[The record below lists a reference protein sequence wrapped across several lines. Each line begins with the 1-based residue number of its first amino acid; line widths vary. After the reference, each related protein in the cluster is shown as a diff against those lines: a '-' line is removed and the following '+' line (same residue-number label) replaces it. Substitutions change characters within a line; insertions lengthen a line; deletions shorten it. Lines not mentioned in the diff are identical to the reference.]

1 MTQTT
6 SRGCSSPSW
15 HPPFLFQKP
24 PCWAHLWWDNKTL
37 ISGWQ
42 CASAQGSVSRQTLH
56 GTFPKKMKGKPL
68 CTQNMK
74 ETQWISGRLMNFRWT
89 VMRGKTWLVCTILN
103 QGSHR
108 EGLFICP
115 DTVRATETILDWT
128 LTHKVHLKYFYCF
141 FCQISLLWESW
152 TSRLLCKAATAI
164 NLLYTD
170 CPSTRIVTTRKY
182 CSKLK
187 ATCQSTSSA
196 VRGAVSGVSNHL
208 FTMRK
213 LNIVHCTKI
222 CAPTIKK

>member
-128 LTHKVHLKYFYCF
+128 LTHKF
-141 FCQISLLWESW
+141 I
-152 TSRLLCKAATAI
+152 
-164 NLLYTD
+164 
-170 CPSTRIVTTRKY
+170 
-182 CSKLK
+182 
-187 ATCQSTSSA
+187 
-196 VRGAVSGVSNHL
+196 
-208 FTMRK
+208 
-213 LNIVHCTKI
+213 LNISTVFLPDISSLRVLNFTTPLQSRYSDQPVVYRLSLDKNRHNQKILLEIEGNVPEYELSCKRCCIRCFKPPVHNEEAEHSALHKNLCSHN
-222 CAPTIKK
+222 

>member
-56 GTFPKKMKGKPL
+56 GIFPKKMKGKPL

-141 FCQISLLWESW
+141 FARYLFSESPE
-152 TSRLLCKAATAI
+152 LH
-164 NLLYTD
+164 D
-170 CPSTRIVTTRKY
+170 
-182 CSKLK
+182 
-187 ATCQSTSSA
+187 SSA
-196 VRGAVSGVSNHL
+196 KPLQRSTCCIQTVPRQESSQPENTARNWRQRARVRAQL
-208 FTMRK
+208 
-213 LNIVHCTKI
+213 
-222 CAPTIKK
+222 